1 MGSLIDKIRE
11 DEEEYYWICKEL
23 GIKTPHDENMYVH
36 LKEICDQYGVPAKW
50 ELKEI
55 INKIKTREIKIE
67 QLLKDNEI

>member
-36 LKEICDQYGVPAKW
+36 DQQKD
-50 ELKEI
+50 L
-55 INKIKTREIKIE
+55 
-67 QLLKDNEI
+67 QLVLIMDI